1 MKRALAIFAKTPL
14 PGRVKT
20 RLSPPLS
27 PGQAAELYRCMLLDI
42 IERAAGLRA
51 DMVIFHE
58 GSAAFF
64 RKAAPDALLV
74 HQSTGGL
81 GERLEHAFQELSGR
95 GYGTRV
101 VIGTDSP
108 DLPLAFI
115 EEAFQKLEQGSD
127 AVFGPAEDGG
137 YYLVGVRDGHGA
149 LFQDIPW
156 SSDSVLETSLRR
168 AQASALAAA
177 LLPSWH
183 DVDSWDDLLRPSL
196 LEPSNDAP
204 RTRAFIAAL
213 DLAASLA
220 ADAV

>member
-20 RLSPPLS
+20 RLSPPLL
-27 PGQAAELYRCMLLDI
+27 PAQAAELYRCMLLDI
-42 IERAAGLRA
+42 IERSAGLSA
-51 DMVIFHE
+51 AIVIFYE
-58 GSAAFF
+58 GSTDFF
-64 RKAAPDALLV
+64 RKAAPEALLV

-81 GERLEHAFQELSGR
+81 GERLEHAFQELSGH
-95 GYGTRV
+95 GYGARV

-127 AVFGPAEDGG
+127 VVFGPAEDGG
-137 YYLVGVRDGHGA
+137 YYLVGVRDSYGA

-156 SSDSVLETSLRR
+156 SSEKVLETSLRR
-168 AQASALAAA
+168 AEASALTAAV
-177 LLPSWH
+177 LSSWH

-196 LEPSNDAP
+196 LEQSNRAP

-213 DLAASLA
+213 DLAAPLA

>member
-27 PGQAAELYRCMLLDI
+27 PPQAAELYRCMLLDI
-42 IERAAGLRA
+42 IERSALLTA
-51 DMVIFHE
+51 DIVIFYE
-58 GSAAFF
+58 GSAEFF
-64 RKAAPDALLV
+64 RKAAPEALLV
-74 HQSTGGL
+74 RQSTGGL
-81 GERLEHAFQELSGR
+81 GVRLEHAFDELSGR
-95 GYGTRV
+95 GYGARV

-108 DLPLAFI
+108 DLPIAFV
-115 EEAFQKLEQGSD
+115 EEAFRKLEQGGE

-137 YYLVGVRDGHGA
+137 YYLVGVRDGYGT

-156 SSDSVLETSLRR
+156 SSGTVLESSLR
-168 AQASALAAA
+168 QAEASGLTAA
-177 LLPSWH
+177 LLTSWH
-183 DVDSWDDLLRPSL
+183 DVDSWEDLLRSSL
-196 LEPSNDAP
+196 LEPSNRAP

-213 DLAASLA
+213 GLAAPIA

>member
-27 PGQAAELYRCMLLDI
+27 PPQAAELYRCMLLDI
-42 IERAAGLRA
+42 IERAAGLEA
-51 DMVIFHE
+51 DVVIFYE
-58 GSAAFF
+58 GSAEFF

-81 GERLEHAFQELSGR
+81 GLRLEHAFQELSGR
-95 GYGTRV
+95 GYGARV

-108 DLPLAFI
+108 DLPIAFI
-115 EEAFQKLEQGSD
+115 EDAFRKLEQKAD

-137 YYLVGVRDGHGA
+137 YYLVGVRDGYGA
-149 LFQDIPW
+149 VFQDIPW
-156 SSDSVLETSLRR
+156 SSHKVLETSLR
-168 AQASALAAA
+168 QAEASGLTAA
-177 LLPSWH
+177 LLTSWY
-183 DVDSWDDLLRPSL
+183 DVDSYEDLLRPSL
-196 LEPSNDAP
+196 LDPCNGAP
-204 RTRAFIAAL
+204 RTRAFVAGL
-213 DLAASLA
+213 DLAALLA